1 VLLGKLA
8 TSGSGI
14 PVARIGDLVN
24 VNASIPLP
32 VIMSLLVGPEGIP
45 VTGASVPPGTPI
57 TLLLTTPLV
66 GTIQSGSL
74 EVQS

>member
-1 VLLGKLA
+1 
-8 TSGSGI
+8 
-14 PVARIGDLVN
+14 VN